1 MTGPAVALR
10 TSMDVTMA
18 VTRWRLEP
26 HPEGGYFRETYRS
39 PLTAWPP
46 GWPGERALTTAILY
60 LLPAGE
66 RSAWHRVR
74 GGRALAV
81 AGWRPDGAAHR

>member
-1 MTGPAVALR
+1 MAWRCRSGRWPAQAALGMRPGSGMTGPAVALR
-10 TSMDVTMA
+10 TSMDATMA

-46 GWPGERALTTAILY
+46 GWPGERALATAILY

-66 RSAWHRVR
+66 R
-74 GGRALAV
+74 
-81 AGWRPDGAAHR
+81 